1 VTELATPVLEA
12 SGVIAVHTGA
22 SGAVA
27 ALRGL
32 DVTIRQGEICA
43 VIGPSGAGK
52 TTFLRLAAGLE
63 RPTAGRLA
71 AAGHELGALSD
82 AERSRYRH
90 DLVGI
95 VEQHYRHALS
105 PYLPVRLAVE
115 LPLAVRGMSPAARRA
130 RATQLL
136 EAVGLGDRGDAV
148 PGELSGGE
156 QQRVATAAAIAPR
169 PILLLA
175 DEPTGELDAVAG
187 AALLALLRELVK
199 SEGATAVIVTHDPAV
214 EAIADRVILLQ
225 DGRAVAERVGPPAS
239 PLRPLVDSAGWRA
252 PELTWA
258 SAPAPSSPRPARES
272 ASMEDAASAAQAVV
286 LDRVTRTY
294 RHGRVGIRALREI
307 SGSFPSRGV
316 HAVIGPSGS
325 GKSTLLRLM
334 AGLDRPDDGR
344 VIVLGNDLGQRSDDE
359 LALLRARSVA
369 VVEQARGLVPFL
381 DAQENV
387 SLAARVRNEA
397 RTAAGATNDA
407 TNDAAAEDIDALLER
422 LGLADRATARTADLS
437 AGERARL
444 AVARALVGSPAIL
457 LIDEPTATLDRTNAR
472 AVASLLEALGADRS
486 IIVATHDPA
495 IIDVAGTHLE
505 LTRRS

>member
-12 SGVIAVHTGA
+12 SGVIAVHTGS

-63 RPTAGRLA
+63 RPTAGRLTA
-71 AAGHELGALSD
+71 ASHELGALSD
-82 AERSRYRH
+82 TERSRYRH

-115 LPLAVRGMSPAARRA
+115 LPLAVRGMPPAARRA

-136 EAVGLGDRGDAV
+136 EAVGLGDRGDAL

-239 PLRPLVDSAGWRA
+239 ALRPLVDSAGWRA

-258 SAPAPSSPRPARES
+258 SAPAPSAPRPAREG
-272 ASMEDAASAAQAVV
+272 ASIEDAASAAEAVV

-294 RHGRVGIRALREI
+294 RHGRVGIRALRGI
-307 SGSFPSRGV
+307 SGSFASRGV

-325 GKSTLLRLM
+325 GKSTLMRLM

-381 DAQENV
+381 DARENV

-397 RTAAGATNDA
+397 RTAAGA

>member
-1 VTELATPVLEA
+1 
-12 SGVIAVHTGA
+12 
-22 SGAVA
+22 
-27 ALRGL
+27 
-32 DVTIRQGEICA
+32 
-43 VIGPSGAGK
+43 
-52 TTFLRLAAGLE
+52 
-63 RPTAGRLA
+63 
-71 AAGHELGALSD
+71 
-82 AERSRYRH
+82 
-90 DLVGI
+90 
-95 VEQHYRHALS
+95 
-105 PYLPVRLAVE
+105 
-115 LPLAVRGMSPAARRA
+115 
-130 RATQLL
+130 
-136 EAVGLGDRGDAV
+136 
-148 PGELSGGE
+148 
-156 QQRVATAAAIAPR
+156 
-169 PILLLA
+169 
-175 DEPTGELDAVAG
+175 
-187 AALLALLRELVK
+187 
-199 SEGATAVIVTHDPAV
+199 
-214 EAIADRVILLQ
+214 
-225 DGRAVAERVGPPAS
+225 
-239 PLRPLVDSAGWRA
+239 
-252 PELTWA
+252 
-258 SAPAPSSPRPARES
+258 
-272 ASMEDAASAAQAVV
+272 MEDAASAAQAVV

-407 TNDAAAEDIDALLER
+407 AAEDIDALLER